1 MMFRHSVLA
10 LVAVGPLLAAPV
22 AHAQQT
28 LTVPPQPGI
37 LVGQAEVTGPSWT
50 FSDNLPSASGPWD
63 MVTVTNTN
71 CSRPYLPGTAQAGAV
86 IFTATLGPG
95 PRSNGTLH
103 AFVGS
108 QASGNVQLLPMA
120 DTGGTNVTTS
130 LDALEPFAEATTL
143 SVCLTQGPQPPI
155 LADIN
160 VGQQRVAAT
169 NFDVTGVATASSDA
183 GQPLIAIS
191 GSQTTF
197 SGTNRQFVFFFVGDT
212 YLGTDT
218 SIPSLAPL
226 QLVGSP
232 GDNQIGVSYD
242 DPSGGG
248 PVIIT
253 YRLSAGSLAP
263 DGTPPGH

>member
-1 MMFRHSVLA
+1 MFRHSIAGLA
-10 LVAVGPLLAAPV
+10 AAGLLLAAPV

-28 LTVPPQPGI
+28 LSLPPQPGV

-50 FSDNLPSASGPWD
+50 FSDNLAGASGPWSS
-63 MVTVTNTN
+63 VTVTNTN

-86 IFTATLGPG
+86 IFTADLGPR

-103 AFVGS
+103 PFVGS

-130 LDALEPFAEATTL
+130 LNGLEPFVQGTTL
-143 SVCLTQGPQPPI
+143 SVCLTQGPQPTT

-169 NFDVTGVATASSDA
+169 NFDVTGVTTAATDS

-191 GSQTTF
+191 SSQTTF
-197 SGTNRQFVFFFVGDT
+197 SGANRQLVFFFLGDA

-226 QLVGSP
+226 QLIGSP
-232 GDNQIGVSYD
+232 GQNQLSVNYD
-242 DPSGGG
+242 DPSGAE
-248 PVIIT
+248 PVTVT
-253 YRLSAGSLAP
+253 YTLSDGTLSP